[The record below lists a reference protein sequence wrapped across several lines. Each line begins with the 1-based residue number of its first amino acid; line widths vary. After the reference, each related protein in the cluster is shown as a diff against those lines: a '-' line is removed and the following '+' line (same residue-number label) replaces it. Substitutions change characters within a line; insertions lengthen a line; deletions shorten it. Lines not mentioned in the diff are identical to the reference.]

1 MCRLF
6 RSFLSRLCCAFGQ
19 LVATAASS
27 FENLFELPLSIE
39 LVRLLCSDNGTDNIL
54 EATLA
59 GEADDALLS
68 LASAIL
74 RAVIF
79 FFTGGRCKQ
88 VVECE

>member
-1 MCRLF
+1 M
-6 RSFLSRLCCAFGQ
+6 CCAFGQ
-19 LVATAASS
+19 LVVTAASS

-79 FFTGGRCKQ
+79 FLQ
-88 VVECE
+88 VDVANKLLNVSDCLLLFC